1 MNERPI
7 RALLIAEAASPELV
21 SVPLEGWSHSRA
33 ISALTPAHT
42 ITQIRN
48 LGAWQRAGV
57 DPCEYTALDS
67 ERVAKWA
74 WRIGKV
80 LSLGTNK
87 GWTAKTAMRGV
98 AYAYEERLIWKMFGA
113 RIRAKEWDVVHRLI
127 PLSPTIASSLAAKC
141 DRAGVPFVVGP
152 LNGGVP
158 WPKGFDSAR
167 RREREWLSY
176 VRGAYKLAPN
186 YRSMREHAAALIM
199 GSRDTFGQMPEMYR
213 ERCVY
218 VPENAVDPKRFGLTH
233 EPTSGSESGG
243 PLRIAF
249 VGRLVPY
256 KGCDMLIEAAL
267 PLMRSGRVHIE
278 VIGDGPEMPKLRAI
292 VEREKVESAI
302 TFAGW
307 IDHKELHGRLG
318 KAQVFGF
325 PSVREFGGAVVL
337 EAMAL
342 GVVPI
347 VLDYGGPGEL
357 VSPTTGF
364 AVPIGSRE
372 EIVARFRAV
381 IGGLAEDPSVLG
393 PMRAAARR
401 RVLEYFTW
409 DMKARQ
415 VYEVYRWVLGWREK
429 PDFGMPLGHEG
440 ESADLGMVVRAAR
453 VLGSNGAGGR
463 LEELF

>member
-1 MNERPI
+1 MSEKPI

-57 DPCEYTALDS
+57 DPSEYTALDS

-74 WRIGKV
+74 WRAGKV

-127 PLSPTIASSLAAKC
+127 PLSPTIASSLAKKC
-141 DRAGVPFVVGP
+141 KQAGVPFVVGP

-176 VRGAYKLAPN
+176 VRDAYKLAPN
-186 YRSMREHAAALIM
+186 YKSMRENAAALVM
-199 GSRDTFGQMPEMYR
+199 GSRDTFMQMPEKYR

-218 VPENAVDPKRFGLTH
+218 VPENAVDPNRFGTVH
-233 EPTSGSESGG
+233 EPEPAP

-256 KGCDMLIEAAL
+256 KGCDMLIEAAV
-267 PLMRSGRVHIE
+267 PLLRSGRVHIE
-278 VIGDGPEMPKLRAI
+278 VIGDGPEMGKLRAI
-292 VEREKVESAI
+292 VEREGVGAGV

-318 KAQVFGF
+318 KAHVFGF

-337 EAMAL
+337 EAMTL
-342 GVVPI
+342 GVVPV

-372 EIVARFRAV
+372 EIVARFR
-381 IGGLAEDPSVLG
+381 DVLG
-393 PMRAAARR
+393 RLSERPEVLVEMRAAARR
-401 RVLEYFTW
+401 RVMDYFTW
-409 DMKARQ
+409 EMKARQ
-415 VYEVYRWVLGWREK
+415 VYEVYRWVLGRREK
-429 PDFGMPLGHEG
+429 PDFGMPLNHGG
-440 ESADLGMVVRAAR
+440 ETADLAAVARAGRAR
-453 VLGSNGAGGR
+453 
-463 LEELF
+463 ELV

>member
-1 MNERPI
+1 MSERPI

-33 ISALTPAHT
+33 ISALTPSHT

-48 LGAWQRAGV
+48 LEAWRRAGV
-57 DPCEYTALDS
+57 PEAEYTALDS

-74 WRIGKV
+74 WRMGKV

-98 AYAYEERLIWKMFGA
+98 AYAYEERLIWKQFGA

-127 PLSPTIASSLAAKC
+127 PLSPTIASSLAKKC
-141 DRAGVPFVVGP
+141 RRAGVPFVVGP

-176 VRGAYKLAPN
+176 VRDAYKLAPN
-186 YRSMREHAAALIM
+186 YRAMRENAAALVM
-199 GSRDTFGQMPEMYR
+199 GSRDTFMQMPEEYR

-218 VPENAVDPKRFGLTH
+218 IPENAVDPARFGGLH
-233 EPTSGSESGG
+233 GSSAGPEPAP

-256 KGCDMLIEAAL
+256 KGCDMLIEAVA
-267 PLMRSGRVHIE
+267 PMMRSGLVSVD

-292 VEREKVESAI
+292 AEREGVTGAV

-307 IDHKELHGRLG
+307 IPHQELHGRLG
-318 KAQVFGF
+318 KAHLFGF

-342 GVVPI
+342 GVVPV

-357 VSPTTGF
+357 VSAETGF

-372 EIVARFRAV
+372 ESVARFREV
-381 IGGLAEDPSVLG
+381 IGGLAANPGVLV
-393 PMRAAARR
+393 PMRESARR
-401 RVLEYFTW
+401 RVMNYFTW
-409 DMKARQ
+409 EMKARQ
-415 VYEVYRWVLGWREK
+415 VYEVYRWVLGRREK
-429 PDFGMPLGHEG
+429 PDFGMPLGHG
-440 ESADLGMVVRAAR
+440 GATADLAAVSAVVSAR
-453 VLGSNGAGGR
+453 GR
-463 LEELF
+463 VEELV

>member
-1 MNERPI
+1 MSERPI
-7 RALLIAEAASPELV
+7 RALLIAEAANPEWV

-33 ISALTPAHT
+33 ISALTPSHT

-48 LGAWQRAGV
+48 QGAWHRAGV
-57 DPCEYTALDS
+57 GASEYTALDS

-74 WRIGKV
+74 WKIGTV
-80 LSLGTNK
+80 LSLGKNK
-87 GWTAKTAMRGV
+87 GWTAMTAMRGV

-127 PLSPTIASSLAAKC
+127 PLSPTIASSLAKKC
-141 DRAGVPFVVGP
+141 RRAGVPFVVGP

-176 VRGAYKLAPN
+176 VRGAYKLAPH

-199 GSRDTFGQMPEMYR
+199 GSRDTFGQMPEKYR

-218 VPENAVDPKRFGLTH
+218 VPENAVDPKRFGAMH
-233 EPTSGSESGG
+233 EQDSPFTS

-267 PLMRSGRVHIE
+267 PLMRSGRVHID
-278 VIGDGPEMPKLRAI
+278 VIGDGPEMSKLRGI
-292 VEREKVESAI
+292 VDRERVGSSI

-318 KAQVFGF
+318 QAHVFGF

-342 GVVPI
+342 GVVPV

-364 AVPIGSRE
+364 AVPIGTRE
-372 EIVARFRAV
+372 EIVARFREV
-381 IGGLAEDPSVLG
+381 LGRLAQDPSLLG
-393 PMRAAARR
+393 PMRTAARQ
-401 RVLEYFTW
+401 RVMDYFTW
-409 DMKARQ
+409 EMKARQ
-415 VYEVYRWVLGWREK
+415 VYEVYRWVLGRRSK
-429 PDFGMPLGHEG
+429 PDFGMPLNHGG
-440 ESADLGMVVRAAR
+440 ATADLGAVAEPRA
-453 VLGSNGAGGR
+453 GADHRGVK
-463 LEELF
+463 EIA

>member
-1 MNERPI
+1 MSERPI
-7 RALLIAEAASPELV
+7 RALLIAEAANPELV

-48 LGAWQRAGV
+48 LEAWRRAGV
-57 DPCEYTALDS
+57 DPSEYTALDS

-74 WRIGKV
+74 WRVGKV

-98 AYAYEERLIWKMFGA
+98 AYAYEERLIWEMFGA

-127 PLSPTIASSLAAKC
+127 PLSPTIASSLAEKC
-141 DRAGVPFVVGP
+141 RAAGVPFVVGP

-186 YRSMREHAAALIM
+186 YRSMRENAAALVM
-199 GSRDTFGQMPEMYR
+199 GSRDTFMQMPERYR
-213 ERCVY
+213 DRCVY
-218 VPENAVDPKRFGLTH
+218 VPENAVDPKRFGAMQGPDLGV
-233 EPTSGSESGG
+233 EIAP

-278 VIGDGPEMPKLRAI
+278 VIGNGPEMPKLRGI
-292 VEREKVESAI
+292 VEREQVGSAI

-318 KAQVFGF
+318 KAHVFGF

-364 AVPIGSRE
+364 AVRIGTRE
-372 EIVARFRAV
+372 EIVARFRDVLA
-381 IGGLAEDPSVLG
+381 GLVESPARLA
-393 PMRAAARR
+393 PMRSAARR
-401 RVLEYFTW
+401 RVMDYFTW
-409 DMKARQ
+409 EMKARQ
-415 VYEVYRWVLGWREK
+415 VYEVYRWVLGRRAK
-429 PDFGMPLGHEG
+429 PDFGMPLNHGG
-440 ESADLGMVVRAAR
+440 ESADLAAIAAR
-453 VLGSNGAGGR
+453 NTGAENGR
-463 LEELF
+463 DEEHV